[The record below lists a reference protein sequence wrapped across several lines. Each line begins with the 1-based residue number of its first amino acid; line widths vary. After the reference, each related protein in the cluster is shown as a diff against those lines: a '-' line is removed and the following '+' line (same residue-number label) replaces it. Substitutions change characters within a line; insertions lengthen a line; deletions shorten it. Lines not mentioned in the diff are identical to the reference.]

1 MLKRFLKNAKLEL
14 KREKFTKR
22 TVRIAEEELMER
34 IRIAQKFERE
44 AQDFRKQFMEVDE
57 EIDPIKKLN
66 LFVKFKMQELG
77 YRLFRDPGIENPQA
91 VYNRVWNYSSKLVK
105 EIEGL
110 HERLENTRKALDLVK
125 ERLAALGK
133 WSKQDQK
140 EYVLTKDRIKQ
151 YEAEIED
158 LEKTLEMIKKRFEKG
173 LISKEEFDKRAREI
187 RATLETKKDSKFIL
201 EGELKKAENRLRK
214 VFDLEKESE
223 RLKKKE
229 TEILHIIIK
238 MLNELMDV
246 FNNPLKL
253 AK

>member
-44 AQDFRKQFMEVDE
+44 AQDFRKRFMEVDE
-57 EIDPIKKLN
+57 EIEPIKKLN
-66 LFVKFKMQELG
+66 LFIKFKMQELG
-77 YRLFRDPGIENPQA
+77 CRLFRDPGIENPQA
-91 VYNRVWNYSSKLVK
+91 VYNRALDRSWKLAK
-105 EIEGL
+105 RIEGL
-110 HERLENTRKALDLVK
+110 YEKLANAKKALDLVK
-125 ERLAALGK
+125 ERLAALGR
-133 WSKQDQK
+133 WSEQDQK
-140 EYVLTKDRIKQ
+140 EYALTKNRIKQ

-158 LEKTLEMIKKRFEKG
+158 LEKTLEMIKERFEKG
-173 LISKEEFDKRAREI
+173 LISKEEFDKRAMEI
-187 RATLETKKDSKFIL
+187 RAALEAKKDSKFIL
-201 EGELKKAENRLRK
+201 EGELKKVENRLRK

-229 TEILHIIIK
+229 TEISNGIIK

-246 FNNPLKL
+246 FNNPLNS
-253 AK
+253 